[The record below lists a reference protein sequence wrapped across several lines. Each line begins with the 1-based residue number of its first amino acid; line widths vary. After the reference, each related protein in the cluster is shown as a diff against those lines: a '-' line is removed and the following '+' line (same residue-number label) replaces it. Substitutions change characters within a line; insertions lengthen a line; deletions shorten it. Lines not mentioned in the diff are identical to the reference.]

1 MQFYKTTQTYAQGV
15 TFLGCSYLQNFEQ
28 GDVNSFLMT
37 TPDPLGIPATLKIW
51 HDNSGEGKKAGWY
64 CSKVVIV
71 DLKLGEW

>member
-1 MQFYKTTQTYAQGV
+1 
-15 TFLGCSYLQNFEQ
+15 
-28 GDVNSFLMT
+28 MT

-71 DLKLGEW
+71 DFRKKTWYARGAISERFIVICIVTIFI